1 MAHVESERNN
11 LENGNQS
18 MTSRGNMGE
27 FLTNEELIAQTV
39 KYRTQLLKEV
49 IEIEQI
55 CKQYLS
61 IFKKNFF
68 DIFEMQHQ

>member
-1 MAHVESERNN
+1 
-11 LENGNQS
+11 
-18 MTSRGNMGE
+18 MGE
-27 FLTNEELIAQTV
+27 YLTNEELIAQTV

-68 DIFEMQHQ
+68 DIFEMQHQVVVSMCIFDNPNF